1 MAEYNI
7 NKILKIVSATVNGEY
22 VQHNCEDETAFR
34 KIVEGQ
40 YGKDAQIENLVIA
53 SRDKSK
59 DGPWNRNKAKPYKS
73 INPKNQLEMSL
84 GNGRWGDKG
93 RLMIYVKTY
102 GPQSGK
108 PRRIKKKK
116 GCKLI
121 SRGTLLENDYKIR
134 NRVLEA
140 RASLISLQLI
150 EDFLGKDILTQEMKH
165 TMSII
170 RNWVEGN
177 MTAQEIE
184 QMRMQ
189 DRHRENCTIGRLN
202 KTGVGNIDIAKAKTK
217 AESAVKMIAVH
228 SPKNQVVQTY
238 SIDDVKNRNRSF
250 FVRD

>member
-7 NKILKIVSATVNGEY
+7 NKILKVVSAIVNGEY

-34 KIVEGQ
+34 KIVEGK
-40 YGKDAQIENLVIA
+40 YGKDAKIENLVVA

-59 DGPWNRNKAKPYKS
+59 DGPWNRNKAKPYKPL
-73 INPKNQLEMSL
+73 NAKNQLEMSL

-93 RLMIYVKTY
+93 RLMIYAKTY

-108 PRRIKKKK
+108 PRRIKKKQ

-121 SRGTLLENDYKIR
+121 SRGTLLENDYKVR
-134 NRVLEA
+134 NRILEA
-140 RASLISLQLI
+140 RSSLISLQLI
-150 EDFLGKDILTQEMKH
+150 EDFIGKDILTVEMKQ
-165 TMSII
+165 TFAII
-170 RNWVEGN
+170 RNWIDGN

-202 KTGVGNIDIAKAKTK
+202 NNGVGNIDLASAKTK
-217 AESAVKMIAVH
+217 AEAAVQMIMVH
-228 SPKNQVVQTY
+228 SPKNQPIESY
-238 SIDDVKNRNRSF
+238 SIDDAKNRNKSF